1 MLGGVSVVLVKKFP
15 EIVSLVLVH
24 LIHTVSLYYIH
35 QVVHMKFGE
44 ALKEN
49 LVPEW
54 ASQYIKYD
62 ELKLIIDQVTV

>member
-15 EIVSLVLVH
+15 EIVSLVL
-24 LIHTVSLYYIH
+24 IHMVSLYYIY

-62 ELKLIIDQVTV
+62 DLKLIIDQVAV